1 MRILRIFAATHATH
15 SIQAAVPHHQYLPT
29 RRVAQSSR
37 PLACL
42 RLPVAPRAGEPTERR
57 LHPDKKRRDVCA
69 TRDIPHGLTAKPSV
83 TARDFCRASKVKN
96 SVNLSFLAKVTC
108 STSRLRQPMRGP
120 WMAAHCAAAR

>member
-42 RLPVAPRAGEPTERR
+42 RLPVTARNGEPTERPVD
-57 LHPDKKRRDVCA
+57 HDKKRRDACA
-69 TRDIPHGLTAKPSV
+69 TRG
-83 TARDFCRASKVKN
+83 
-96 SVNLSFLAKVTC
+96 
-108 STSRLRQPMRGP
+108 
-120 WMAAHCAAAR
+120 